1 MKNSFYFFLL
11 IIVSVLFS
19 SVLHAQRSTLV
30 GLAFTAETSGNH
42 FRPGFGATIEH
53 KFTRKSGIESGLYYR
68 NYSQNNT
75 YMFANSSGTG
85 LVPYTLMIV
94 EKFISVPVLY
104 KFYSRLVNVSAGMSF
119 DFYVGFR
126 HKNKSQ
132 QLTVNDYSIDPNMA
146 VGVQVKMSK
155 PIRLDEKLILEP
167 ELRLNPVITYN
178 RSYAGIGITAKY
190 RLK

>member
-19 SVLHAQRSTLV
+19 SALHAQRSILV

-68 NYSQNNT
+68 NYTQTNV
-75 YMFANSSGTG
+75 YVMWNSTTTQF
-85 LVPYTLMIV
+85 VPYTVIIA
-94 EKFISVPVLY
+94 EKFLSVPILY
-104 KFYSRLVNVSAGMSF
+104 KFYSRLINASAGMSF
-119 DFYVGFR
+119 DFYTGFR

-132 QLTVNDYSIDPNMA
+132 QLTVNEYSIDPNMA
-146 VGVQVKMSK
+146 IGVQVKMSK
-155 PIRLDEKLILEP
+155 PIKLDDKLILEP
-167 ELRLNPVITYN
+167 ELRLNPVITYE
-178 RSYAGIGITAKY
+178 RSYAGLGITAKY